1 MKILKPVHVLILGGG
16 FGGIY
21 AARALEKELA
31 DEPNVRLTLVNRENF
46 FLFTPMLHEV
56 AASDLDITHIVNPI
70 RKLLKRTDF
79 FQGDL
84 AGIDLAHRRV
94 RVTHGGDS
102 HAHTLEYD
110 HLVLALGAVTNF
122 FGLPGLEERAL
133 TMKSLGDALHLRNR
147 MIRHLEEAD
156 FECSAAR
163 RRHLLTFVV
172 AGGGFAGVE
181 TVAALNDF
189 LREALPFYPHLT
201 EEMLRVVLVH
211 PGEYLLPELGE
222 ALGRYAQAELGRRG
236 VEIRT
241 HARVSAIDDR
251 IVTLNDGTRLET
263 GTLVWTAGTSPN
275 PHVSGLPCASE
286 RGRVTVT
293 PDLAVPGWPG
303 VWALG
308 DCAVIPHPDTGAPY
322 PPTAQHALRE
332 GATVA
337 RNIAATLR
345 GAPTRPF
352 RFATLGQLASL
363 GRRTGVAR
371 IGGRNFS
378 GFLAWW
384 MWRTIYLAKLP
395 RWEKRLRVM
404 LDWTLDLFCGKDL
417 VQFQT
422 GRAAELGQ
430 VMREEMGVGAAAAGA
445 AGLAAAAPA
454 DDAADAAGTVE
465 RRAS

>member
-1 MKILKPVHVLILGGG
+1 MTIEKPVHVLILGGG

-21 AARALEKELA
+21 AARALERELA
-31 DEPNVRLTLVNRENF
+31 HEPNVRITLVNRENF
-46 FLFTPMLHEV
+46 FLFTPLLHEV
-56 AASDLDITHIVNPI
+56 AASDLDINHIVNPV
-70 RKLLKRTDF
+70 RKLLRRADF
-79 FQGDL
+79 FQGEL
-84 AGIDLAHRRV
+84 AGIDLVNRRV
-94 RVTHGGDS
+94 RVTHGGDG
-102 HAHTLEYD
+102 HPHTLEYD

-133 TMKSLGDALHLRNR
+133 TMKSLGDAIHLRNR
-147 MIRHLEEAD
+147 MIQHLEEAD

-181 TVAALNDF
+181 TVAAMNDF

-201 EEMLRVVLVH
+201 EAMLRVVLVH
-211 PGEYLLPELGE
+211 PGDYILPELGE
-222 ALGRYAQAELGRRG
+222 PLGRYAQAELSRRG
-236 VEIRT
+236 VEIRPGV
-241 HARVSAIDDR
+241 RVAAADER
-251 IVTLNDGTRLET
+251 TVTLGDGTVIES
-263 GTLVWTAGTSPN
+263 GSIIWTAGTSPN

-286 RGRVTVT
+286 RGRAIVTS
-293 PDLAVPGWPG
+293 DLAVPGWPG

-308 DCAVIPHPDTGAPY
+308 DCAVIPHPDTGRPY

-345 GAPTRPF
+345 GAPTQPF
-352 RFATLGQLASL
+352 RFTTLGQLASL

-371 IGGRNFS
+371 LFGRNFS
-378 GFLAWW
+378 GFVAWW

-395 RWEKRLRVM
+395 RWEKRVRVM
-404 LDWTLDLFCGKDL
+404 LDWTLDLFCTKDL

-422 GRAAELGQ
+422 GRAGEMGQ
-430 VMREEMGVGAAAAGA
+430 VLMEKMVTHANSGA
-445 AGLAAAAPA
+445 AGS
-454 DDAADAAGTVE
+454 AGTVE